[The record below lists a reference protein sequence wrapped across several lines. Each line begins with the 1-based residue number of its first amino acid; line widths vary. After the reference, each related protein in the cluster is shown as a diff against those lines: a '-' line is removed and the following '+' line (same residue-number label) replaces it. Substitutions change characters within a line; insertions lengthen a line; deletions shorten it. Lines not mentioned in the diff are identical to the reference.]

1 MLLKDGSGMTAIT
14 DEMRM
19 PMLASPASAG
29 LARTLT
35 GQRLGKWG
43 CSHISEDT
51 LIVVAELIGNATKET
66 PNREIRFAL
75 RREPTGVLVAVWD
88 CSPRPPRPAPVVEL
102 TLESLDL
109 SEHNFDANGGRGLH
123 LVAALST
130 EWGHH
135 PDPIDPRTGRSPGKW
150 VWARLHT

>member
-1 MLLKDGSGMTAIT
+1 MTAIT
-14 DEMRM
+14 DELRM

-35 GQRLGKWG
+35 QQRLSKWD

-51 LIVVAELIGNATKET
+51 LIVVAELIGNAAKET

-75 RREPTGVLVAVWD
+75 RREPAGVLVGVWD
-88 CSPRPPRPAPVVEL
+88 CSPRPPRPAPVVEP
-102 TLESLDL
+102 TLEGLDL

-123 LVAALST
+123 LVAALSA

-135 PDPIDPRTGRSPGKW
+135 HDPVDPRTGRSPGKW
-150 VWARLHT
+150 VWARLRG